1 VGEQERLEI
10 KNYIE
15 IDPLTL
21 TYVDGRNEEAVM
33 IEKTAYLNSKMVEEQ
48 H

>member
-21 TYVDGRNEEAVM
+21 TYVDGRNEAVM
-33 IEKTAYLNSKMVEEQ
+33 IEKIGYLNSKMVEEQ